1 MIEMRNSLIIL
12 TIVAALLLS
21 STSTT
26 SSLSDGN
33 NSIPIGAHILLEH
46 HVYKNGTAYAF
57 ASISTPGK
65 IEVKHCLFLIN
76 IDIIITDER
85 RFHAPYYIMSRWGWG
100 VSLDDRDIV
109 QPRGIPTIMGPFSHR
124 ITHHLNSVVW
134 APLGDENYTFE
145 FAAFI
150 LCPQTEKISIALGN
164 LTVILN
170 SSSSKEFSYSNNE
183 AYPSNYIRQPVEH
196 SDNDTTSYNKNMN
209 MVIVTN
215 PAMTKLFETISE
227 QINSYNSN
235 VETTPSTTPNAQPN
249 PSTTPSEAMQTEPA
263 DISNTVSE
271 EQETNNR

>member
-1 MIEMRNSLIIL
+1 MIEMRNSVIIL
-12 TIVAALLLS
+12 TVVAVLLLS

-26 SSLSDGN
+26 LSLSVSLSNGN

-100 VSLDDRDIV
+100 VSLDDRNIV

-124 ITHHLNSVVW
+124 ITHHLKSVVW
-134 APLGDENYTFE
+134 APLGDGNYTFE

-150 LCPQTEKISIALGN
+150 LCPQTEKVGIALGN
-164 LTVILN
+164 LTVIVN
-170 SSSSKEFSYSNNE
+170 SSSSKEFSYSNNG

-196 SDNDTTSYNKNMN
+196 SDNDTTSYDKNMN

-215 PAMTKLFETISE
+215 PAMTKLFETISN
-227 QINSYNSN
+227 QISSYSNN
-235 VETTPSTTPNAQPN
+235 VETTPSPTPNPQPN
-249 PSTTPSEAMQTEPA
+249 PSPTPY
-263 DISNTVSE
+263 
-271 EQETNNR
+271 